1 MPIVAPSATRTSFR
15 IGTWNPLTDAFTQIL
30 DLNDGATFAIMNKGL
45 SMPQPDKSVIESGNL
60 RTAGVVVPRWQY
72 KARHITVELWLRNTA
87 STTAL
92 LANIRTLLAA
102 IENPPYSIQLAPPGA
117 QNYSYAD
124 VLAVKH
130 DIPADPQIILAGAI
144 TKIHID
150 FECRVGLR
158 GDRVTLQNLAPN
170 PGFEQPSGSAVP
182 VFNDSFANGN
192 AYALVAGSAPT
203 VGSNV
208 MTLLVGTRVVFGSPA
223 WGPYNLWQVRWRWVT
238 GLTAKFYLHY
248 TDANNSLFVEY
259 LSGSSALFLIHRVAG
274 VETTIASQSV
284 TLTTL
289 TFYWLQI
296 TQFPGMNNDPPYLN
310 VYLVADSGGSWR
322 EAAE

>member
-208 MTLLVGTRVVFGSPA
+208 MTLLVGTRVVD
-223 WGPYNLWQVRWRWVT
+223 R
-238 GLTAKFYLHY
+238 K
-248 TDANNSLFVEY
+248 
-259 LSGSSALFLIHRVAG
+259 
-274 VETTIASQSV
+274 SV
-284 TLTTL
+284 
-289 TFYWLQI
+289 
-296 TQFPGMNNDPPYLN
+296 
-310 VYLVADSGGSWR
+310 V
-322 EAAE
+322 